1 MCLLVKHYT
10 GLWLSGS
17 ISILLSFVKDGFA
30 GYRILG
36 GQIFFSTV
44 NMPVHSSVASIV
56 SEWIHLYNF
65 YLFIEVFKIH

>member
-1 MCLLVKHYT
+1 M
-10 GLWLSGS
+10 
-17 ISILLSFVKDGFA
+17 LSFVKDGFA